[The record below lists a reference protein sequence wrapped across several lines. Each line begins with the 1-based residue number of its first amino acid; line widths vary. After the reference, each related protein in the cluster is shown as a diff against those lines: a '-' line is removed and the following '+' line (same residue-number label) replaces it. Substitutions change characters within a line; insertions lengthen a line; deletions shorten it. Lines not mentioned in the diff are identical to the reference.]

1 LSGFERYLCA
11 MFKKGMVMLILTCMM
26 LHCASRVGFLSY
38 LYQQRHEIAFT
49 LGLIAEVP
57 IAMCSSDYD
66 FNDDLSVHVSD
77 NDDAARQTLPMA
89 LEINLFYV
97 AVETPEFAAM
107 ETGMSKSAPFRWNSP
122 LQGCLR
128 SIFHP
133 PSLQA

>member
-1 LSGFERYLCA
+1 MVPFPRYLWR

-38 LYQQRHEIAFT
+38 LYQQRHEIALA

-77 NDDAARQTLPMA
+77 NDEAARHTLPVA
-89 LEINLFYV
+89 FEINLFCIAV
-97 AVETPEFAAM
+97 AMPDLAAKEAGNTPG
-107 ETGMSKSAPFRWNSP
+107 TSRYWSSP
-122 LQGCLR
+122 LAGCLR

-133 PSLQA
+133 PARIA

>member
-1 LSGFERYLCA
+1 
-11 MFKKGMVMLILTCMM
+11 MLILTCMM

-38 LYQQRHEIAFT
+38 LYQQRHQIAFT

-77 NDDAARQTLPMA
+77 NDNAAHQSLPMA
-89 LEINLFYV
+89 FEINLFCV
-97 AVETPEFAAM
+97 AVETPEF
-107 ETGMSKSAPFRWNSP
+107 SAQEIGARESTSPRWSSP

-133 PSLQA
+133 PALQA

>member
-1 LSGFERYLCA
+1 
-11 MFKKGMVMLILTCMM
+11 MLILTCMM

-77 NDDAARQTLPMA
+77 SDDAAHQALPMA
-89 LEINLFYV
+89 FEINLFCV
-97 AVETPEFAAM
+97 AVAMPDFAAK
-107 ETGMSKSAPFRWNSP
+107 EAVSTATGTHRWSGP
-122 LQGCLR
+122 RAGCLR

-133 PSLQA
+133 PAGRA